1 MFYKLISMDERL
13 LNKYIA
19 GDALPEEQE
28 QVVRWM
34 KEKEEHRDQLM
45 QLHRIY
51 DATIWNENTR
61 QRNMER
67 NKPMMK
73 YIWASMK
80 IAAVVAMITFILHKE
95 YQEYQRDHS
104 TAMQQITVPEGQ
116 RACLTLAD
124 GTTVW
129 LNSNSTLKY
138 PATGFHS
145 DERKVILEGEGYFEV
160 AHDVAHPFIV
170 QTGKYDIRVLGTTF
184 NVCAY
189 PNSNFFE
196 TSLIEGRVAIFQPG
210 MTSEVLL
217 NPNEK
222 VEVKDGKLLKSSFL
236 SDGGFLWRK
245 GIYTFNN
252 EALETIFKKLEQY
265 YEVKI
270 INKNTAV
277 ASQRCTGKFRQKEG
291 IGHVMKVLQKYVKFN
306 YVQDDEKNQIIIY

>member
-1 MFYKLISMDERL
+1 MDERL

-28 QVVRWM
+28 QVIGWM
-34 KEKEEHRDQLM
+34 KEKEEHREQLM

-51 DATIWNENTR
+51 DATIWNENTGER
-61 QRNMER
+61 KVER

-73 YIWASMK
+73 YIWTSMK
-80 IAAVVAMITFILHKE
+80 IASVIAMIAFILHRE
-95 YQEYQRDHS
+95 YQDYWSEYS
-104 TAMQQITVPEGQ
+104 TEMQTMTVPEGQ

-124 GTTVW
+124 GTNVW

-138 PATGFHS
+138 PAAGFHS

-160 AHDVAHPFIV
+160 AHDEEHPFIV

-189 PNSNFFE
+189 PHSDLFE
-196 TSLIEGRVAIFQPG
+196 TSLIEGKVAIYEPG
-210 MTSEVLL
+210 VKSGVVLK
-217 NPNEK
+217 PNEK
-222 VEVKDGKLLKSSFL
+222 VEAKDGKLHKSSFV
-236 SDGGFLWRK
+236 SDSGFLWRK

-252 EALETIFKKLEQY
+252 EALETIFTKLEQY

-270 INKNTAV
+270 INKNAAI

-291 IGHVMKVLQKYVKFN
+291 IDHVMKVLQKYVKFN
-306 YVQDDEKNQIIIY
+306 YVQNDEKNQIIIY